1 MNRMIA
7 VLTTLILVWTNGPLE
22 SAEPGITAPP
32 GFVVEKIFEVPTET
46 MGSWSALTRDDHGR
60 LIASDEKNL
69 GLFLITPPKI
79 GDADAKAVVEKLPVD
94 MEGAHGMLWA
104 FDSLYVHVQRKG
116 LFRVTD
122 TDQDGRVD
130 SAKLLMAN
138 QGGGGHAQHAVVL
151 APDGKSLYVAGG
163 NHTFLPDQLA
173 GSRLPQNW
181 SEDLLLP
188 RRWDA
193 RGHAAGKLAPG
204 GWICQVSPDGKD
216 WTVVSTGYRNQYDM
230 AFNGDGELFT
240 YDADMEWDMG
250 MPWYRPTRFIH
261 ATSGSELGWRS
272 GTGKWPAYYEDSLGS
287 VLEIGPGSPTGV
299 LFGTG
304 AKFPARYQ
312 RACFLLD
319 WTYSTIHAMHLT
331 PHGASYKATKEDFVV
346 GGPMAVTDAVIGL
359 DGAMY
364 FVVGGRRSQSALYR
378 VTYEGNDST
387 APTDLRNKKGAEPR
401 ALRKR
406 LEQMHVGQSV
416 DFDLI
421 FDHLGNTDRYIR
433 YAARIALEQQPVA
446 QWRGRAL
453 GAKDSMASVV
463 AMIALSRQGSESDQG
478 PLLKNLAAVDFKA
491 LSRSGQLA
499 LLRAYQLAFVRL
511 GEPSEVT
518 RVQLVKKLGPLFPHE
533 DDHVSKELV
542 RLLVYLRDPQ
552 VIAKSLALAETLGP
566 ETIPNWGK
574 VITRNERYGST
585 VAAMLKDMPP
595 ARKIHLLLV
604 LRNVKEGWT
613 LPQRKQYFN
622 MFVGASRHPG
632 GNSYAGFLR
641 QIRDDAWATCT
652 PGEKVVLGDLVGRPL
667 GSKPFVSKPA
677 QGPMR
682 TWTKEAAL
690 AALEKPLRK
699 RSLAAGRNLFHA
711 TQCAKCHRFAGEGG
725 AVGPDLSTALQKY
738 SIADLLDSMLTPS
751 KVISDQYGS
760 HQVTTD
766 AGKVLVGRAVEVGK
780 ELFVYTVESGARP
793 IIIKK
798 DEVDEM
804 VVSKVSQMPAGLMN
818 ALNEEELRDLIAYLQ
833 SGGNPKWKG
842 YR

>member
-1 MNRMIA
+1 MNRIIIGFA
-7 VLTTLILVWTNGPLE
+7 SLSLLWTSAFVE
-22 SAEPGITAPP
+22 AAEPGITAPA

-46 MGSWSALTRDDHGR
+46 MGSWSALTRDDRGR

-69 GLFLITPPKI
+69 GLFLIAPPKI
-79 GDADAKAVVEKLPVD
+79 GDANAKTVVEKLPVEMD
-94 MEGAHGMLWA
+94 GAHGMLWA
-104 FDSLYVHVQRKG
+104 FDSLYVHAQRKG
-116 LFRVTD
+116 LYRVTD
-122 TDQDGRVD
+122 SDQDGRVD

-138 QGGGGHAQHAVVL
+138 EGGGGHGQHAVVL

-163 NHTFLPDQLA
+163 NHTYLPEQLA
-173 GSRLPQNW
+173 GSRLPRNW

-216 WTVVSTGYRNQYDM
+216 WTIVSTGYRNQYDM
-230 AFNGDGELFT
+230 AFNADGELFT

-319 WTYSTIHAMHLT
+319 WTYSTIHALHLD
-331 PHGASYKATKEDFVV
+331 PNGASYKATKEDFVV

-387 APTDLRNKKGAEPR
+387 EPVALGNKKGAEAR

-406 LEQMHVGQSV
+406 LEQMHVGQAV
-416 DFDLI
+416 DYDLV
-421 FDHLGNTDRYIR
+421 FNHLGNSDRYIR

-446 QWRGRAL
+446 QWRQRAL
-453 GAKDSMASVV
+453 GVKDGLGSVV
-463 AMIALSRQGSESDQG
+463 AMIALARQGTEADQVS
-478 PLLKNLAAVDFKA
+478 LLANLGAIDFSS
-491 LSRSGQLA
+491 LTRTGQLA

-518 RVQLVKKLGPLFPHE
+518 RVQLVRKLGPLFPHA

-552 VIAKSLALAETLGP
+552 VITKSLALADTLGP
-566 ETIPNWGK
+566 ETIPDWGK
-574 VITRNERYGST
+574 VITRNERYGGT
-585 VAAMLKDMPP
+585 VAAMLKNMPP

-613 LPQRKQYFN
+613 LPQRKKYFN
-622 MFVGASRHPG
+622 MFVDASRHPG
-632 GNSYAGFLR
+632 GNSYAGFLS

-652 PGEKVVLGDLVGRPL
+652 PAEKIVLGDFVGRPL
-667 GSKPFVSKPA
+667 GAEPFVVKPA
-677 QGPMR
+677 KGPMR
-682 TWTKEAAL
+682 NWTKEAAL
-690 AALEKPLRK
+690 AVLEKPLRK
-699 RSLAAGRNLFHA
+699 RSFAEGRNLFHA

-738 SIADLLDSMLTPS
+738 SISDLLDSMLTPS

-760 HQVTTD
+760 HQVTTA
-766 AGKVLVGRAVEVGK
+766 AGKVLVGRAVEVGD
-780 ELFVYTVESGARP
+780 ELYVYTVESGARP
-793 IIIKK
+793 VIIKTE
-798 DEVDEM
+798 EVDEM
-804 VVSKVSQMPAGLMN
+804 VVSKVSQMPLGLMN
-818 ALNEEELRDLIAYLQ
+818 PLNEEELKDLIAYLQ
-833 SGGNPKWKG
+833 SGGNRKWKG